1 MTDTI
6 PTINLVPSSV
16 LRGRTQRR
24 LMTRWAIAVAATVAF
39 VGLPGA
45 YLGGN
50 AALSD
55 PMMGA
60 QIERVREQLGANK
73 AEIPRLQARIGVLEE
88 KRQTLDL
95 VRNRIDWQSLF
106 AHVVSVSGEQ
116 IYFTAI
122 QADGGGIEGTDP
134 LRIQVSGLATSQTD
148 TRSFVV
154 QLEQLGIFDRV
165 ELLRTARQELEGQEV
180 IEFQVVATI
189 GQHEELSS

>member
-1 MTDTI
+1 MTQTI
-6 PTINLVPSSV
+6 PNVNLVPLSV
-16 LRGRTQRR
+16 RQGRIRRR
-24 LMTRWAIAVAATVAF
+24 LIMRWVGAVAATAVC
-39 VGLPGA
+39 VGLPGV

-60 QIERVREQLGANK
+60 QIERVRDQLGANK
-73 AEIPRLQARIGVLEE
+73 AEIPRLQSRIGVLED

-122 QADGGGIEGTDP
+122 QATGGGIEGTDP
-134 LRIQVSGLATSQTD
+134 LRVQVDGLATSQTA
-148 TRSFVV
+148 TRAFVV
-154 QLEQLGIFDRV
+154 DLERLGIFDRV
-165 ELLRTARQELEGQEV
+165 ELLRTTRQELEEQEV
-180 IEFQVVATI
+180 IEFQVVAII
-189 GQHEELSS
+189 GQGGGENP